1 MLVTHTWREVVPLF
15 PRFRIVA
22 VSMKRLQIGVA
33 RIAAIPIDV
42 IHFNPVVML
51 EEQPAV
57 ATLASLCCEQ
67 LSQFGSGIRMP
78 SLSCTPVHPIPVVRA
93 PVPSD
98 LHVPRD
104 RHLAMGYEVHSIG
117 ISGRGGKGHPGVQLT
132 PIPLPYPA
140 DGSSWMSSV
149 CPAAQLFPG
158 EKVEPIEGC
167 LTHTGAV
174 IVRPAAHFW
183 VELLD
188 EGPLGEDLP

>member
-42 IHFNPVVML
+42 IHLNPVVML
-51 EEQPAV
+51 EEQPTV
-57 ATLASLCCEQ
+57 ATPASLCFEQ
-67 LSQFGSGIRMP
+67 LGQSGLGIRMP

-98 LHVPRD
+98 LHVPRN
-104 RHLAMGYEVHSIG
+104 RHLAMGHKVHSIG
-117 ISGRGGKGHPGVQLT
+117 ISGRGGKGHPGVQLM
-132 PIPLPYPA
+132 PVPLPHPA
-140 DGSSWMSSV
+140 GGSPWMSSV
-149 CPAAQLFPG
+149 CPAPKLFPG
-158 EKVEPIEGC
+158 EKVEPIEGR

-174 IVRPAAHFW
+174 IVSPNLEFS
-183 VELLD
+183 
-188 EGPLGEDLP
+188 G